1 MAAAAAADLDL
12 QDIHDTLVSIAYDA
26 GRMILTANPS
36 DIDQGTKLNCE
47 FILLFFEPRY
57 HLPRHYTYFYS
68 SHLESVGGQD
78 PFYIF
83 IFTPRRPSK
92 NDVHTL
98 SVDRYSFVVV

>member
-1 MAAAAAADLDL
+1 MAAAAADLDL
-12 QDIHDTLVSIAYDA
+12 QDIHDTLVSIAFDA

-47 FILLFFEPRY
+47 FILLSACVPYHRITWLLHLFLYFTPRKSW
-57 HLPRHYTYFYS
+57 RA
-68 SHLESVGGQD
+68 D

-83 IFTPRRPSK
+83 IFTPRCPSK

-98 SVDRYSFVVV
+98 TVDCYSFVIV